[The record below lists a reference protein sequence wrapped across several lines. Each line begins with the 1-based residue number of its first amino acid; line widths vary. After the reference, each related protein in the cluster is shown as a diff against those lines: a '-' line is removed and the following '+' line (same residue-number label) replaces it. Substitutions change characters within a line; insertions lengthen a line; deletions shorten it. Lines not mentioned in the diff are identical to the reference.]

1 MAQPPSTGRSIP
13 VIWRD
18 TGEARNKQAFATSSS
33 VVIRRSA
40 YSPAWRSTAS
50 ASEIPSLAANVG
62 TTYEFDFNVT
72 GTTTAVLKLTNVALA
87 SGHKYTIY
95 LVGPSTALQGIVT
108 QDL

>member
-1 MAQPPSTGRSIP
+1 MLNDDNLPPPTGTAGVRIVNAS
-13 VIWRD
+13 
-18 TGEARNKQAFATSSS
+18 ATSN
-33 VVIRRSA
+33 A
-40 YSPAWRSTAS
+40 YDVFVNFSKQVSGLAVGAASPYLNFNA
-50 ASEIPSLAANVG
+50 AANVG

-95 LVGPSTALQGIVT
+95 LAGPSTALQGIVT